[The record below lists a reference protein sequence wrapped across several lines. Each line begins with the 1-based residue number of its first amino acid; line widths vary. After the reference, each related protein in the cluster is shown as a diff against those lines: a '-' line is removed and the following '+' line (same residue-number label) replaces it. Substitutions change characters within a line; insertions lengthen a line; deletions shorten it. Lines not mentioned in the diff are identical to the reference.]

1 MEAILTDLFSV
12 KELADELGITPR
24 AIRLY
29 ETKGLI
35 HPRRAGSTRVYD
47 YRERGRLL
55 LILRGKRLGF
65 SLAEIK
71 EFLDLYEIDP
81 SQNMQLQLLLK
92 KIDVRTSELE
102 RQREDLETTLIEL
115 GELRQACI
123 NHMETGAWE
132 ESRQG

>member
-1 MEAILTDLFSV
+1 MEAVLTDLYSI

-24 AIRLY
+24 AIRFY
-29 ETKGLI
+29 ETKDLI

-47 YRERGRLL
+47 HRERARLK

-81 SQNMQLQLLLK
+81 SQNLQLQLLLE
-92 KIDVRTSELE
+92 KIDERTSELR

-115 GELRQACI
+115 GELRQTCLA
-123 NHMETGAWE
+123 HME
-132 ESRQG
+132 SNN